1 MRSAMKT
8 WVTALAVWVGLLP
21 LSVHAQL
28 DGLNWTFRVNGQAV
42 NVNDDGTLM
51 IPNISAPDLFGPGGP
66 GTVPDF
72 ISDDFVRVIG
82 FSDNTGGVPLYAFSE
97 WFRIRQGADYRLTN
111 WTFTA
116 VPPIMPEAIHA
127 RPELAT
133 ITNLLSRPRVIVT
146 GTLADGS
153 EVDVTGAENWTS
165 YRVSNVELAEIDGNG
180 VITPK
185 APGIIFVAA
194 VNEGSTSV
202 AQVDIALGDVLTTVE
217 GFVQFPDGTPAA
229 GATVEFPGLASG
241 GTAGADGRFSVPGV
255 PTIFGQLGVL
265 ARAQLGGQGYFG
277 FAVQLDPERAGITD
291 AGIIRLSAP
300 SSDQNIWLFASGD
313 WGDSSRWSQG
323 SVPDAQDEVVIPAFR
338 SDSVIRVAGG
348 DFTVR
353 GMQAD
358 AEVEVAG
365 NASLNVTGPAEI
377 RGRLVVLPG
386 GALNASG
393 QSAQVVALGST
404 SIDGG
409 NLLAV
414 NGGRIRLP
422 RLMHYR
428 HGSTGNSQTRTF
440 RAEGFGSEIE
450 LGGLETILNGTHYGS
465 VLRIQALTGGRVAA
479 TNLLQIV
486 EDASGDT
493 RLRSVQLTADGFGST
508 LQLPA
513 LTLFEDVNA
522 DVRSVLL
529 VRNGG
534 EVQAPELVTLQGIDL
549 SLDGLGTFLGGQI
562 KEFTTGR
569 LVMNRLSAN
578 FSNLSDA
585 TGSTIEVEGT
595 SVTLDGLEEIN
606 GTSLLVRLGGSLS
619 LPSVRTYFA
628 RSLEN
633 NTTRRFRADG
643 AGSRLSLTNLVG
655 LQNGDAFGSDLVIE
669 ALAGGQIDLPEVRQI
684 FEFGGDQRSSQV
696 RLVADGFGSGL
707 DLRNLEILRDLNGDE
722 LSVISAVNGGE
733 VRLGQ
738 LRTLHGVSVNLGALG
753 TLDLSTV
760 ERFRWGTLT
769 LNGSTPNLGRL
780 TDIEHSTIQVQSAAM
795 VLTNVVRADAA
806 SLAALFGGRLTL
818 PSLTGYAHQS
828 SANSQTRQWRA
839 EGTGSELHLPA
850 LRSLLNGTHYQS
862 RVRLDAV
869 AGGRL
874 VLPGLEQIT
883 DDPEGDLRER
893 QVNITADGLGSQ
905 VDLSGLRN
913 FIDREG
919 SRPSTLAV
927 ANGGTLMLDENQLL
941 LVNVSRTGGASLH
954 DGEAPAEPEAVI
966 LAAAAGADASDPWSG
981 LDRDMGSLGR
991 LIALAA
997 EGPPIFDANEI
1008 RWIGEADGMWSSPT
1022 NWSIGR
1028 VPGPGDNVVIHNPN
1042 TTLAVTISNI
1052 TVRVRGLYCTEALVL
1067 ASGSLTV
1074 HGRADVEGDLTM
1086 RAGSTL
1092 IASGEE
1098 ARFIASGSA
1107 VVNGGNFIALKGGQ
1121 LDLPTVF
1128 AYSHAS
1134 TGNGQARTFL
1144 AVETGSRIEFAGL
1157 TRLSNGTHYDSDLWF
1172 QALAGGT
1179 ISLPQLREV
1188 IDPPAGDVRRRQI
1201 IFDARGQASALLLP
1215 AVQSFHQ
1222 LNNEQFSWMRALDG
1236 AVVEAANLREATG
1249 LQVIANGTGMV
1260 PLTGL
1265 TYLTDSR
1272 LDLSGQSVSLPNL
1285 REALRTVFQVSG
1297 VTLETPVLG
1306 VADGSDFLAVHGGR
1320 IVMEQVRTYRF
1331 ASSANSQ
1338 QRTFRSLGAGSLVS
1352 LPNLRELIGGENYNS
1367 VMQVE
1372 ARAGGEILLTG
1383 LREVREA
1390 PSGDFRL
1397 SGVRFLADG
1406 ISSRLDLSQLESM
1419 QDADNDDY
1427 STLSSFN
1434 GGWLRAP
1441 NLRRG
1446 EGLSLVTD
1454 GSGVLDS
1461 ITNIV
1466 EWVRGQV
1473 IARGTALP
1481 MARLQHANGTAFE
1494 VDGVAVSFPA
1504 LQYADGAAFRA
1515 HGGGQMTFPALERY
1529 AHASTANHQLR
1540 QFLAMES
1547 GSRLSFPALRDMAN
1561 GTHHNADLQLYALA
1575 GGQIDMPLLE
1585 QMNDPEGGDAAR
1597 RQFLVQVEGV
1607 DTAIRVPLLEQ
1618 IRDRSADERSVV
1630 RTLYRGVLDARSL
1643 TSMESVDLNL
1653 NAESGALL
1661 SSIAR
1666 FQSGVWNIA
1675 AGQPVLFGALS
1686 DVRGSTFVIDGHAVS
1701 NASVARVDGAS
1712 FVVRNGGSLL
1722 LPGVSHYTHDS
1733 TGNGQARLFRAEGT
1747 GSRIEMVHLASMI
1760 NGTHYDSDIRL
1771 EAMDG
1776 GQLDFRG
1783 LRQVTEQEAGDT
1795 RFRQFVATSSGMG
1808 SRVDLRA
1815 LAYLQDLNTDQPSL
1829 LVEAD
1834 GGTLRSESLEY
1845 LTGVDLTLSS
1855 TNLTLAVAREIH
1867 DSRIT
1872 LRGDTPD
1879 PTVLRRVRHS
1889 TVTVESGD
1897 RTWSSLVDL
1906 DGSSLVVS
1914 GGARLNLP
1922 SVTVYSHESTAA
1934 NQTRTWRAQGAG
1946 SRLEMASLLS
1956 LINGTHLNSDVRILA
1971 EAGGVVD
1978 LQALGQIVEASSGDA
1993 RQRDVGILATG
2004 AGSQIHLT
2012 GLRHFRDANPDS
2024 RSSLAVAEGGAITV
2038 DLESLVTENVNFETL
2053 EGGGGGGALAWVEPE
2068 TPLEP
2073 LLAAAAATATAAGGV
2088 AENSSWQEI
2097 TGLESVRF
2105 FLQAAPDP
2113 LPPATIRWVGGSGN
2127 WTNVANWDL
2136 GRLPRANDTVLIESA
2151 QGPATVTLSS
2161 GSRVIGG
2168 LDCQEDLIIAGGS
2181 LTVRGPGEIR
2191 GALSMGLGT
2200 SLVADGAVAALKVA
2214 GPVAANG
2221 ANFYALYGGRLEV
2234 ANLASYNHGSTA
2246 NNQNRIFL
2254 AFGQGSRLVFP
2265 ALVVIA
2271 NGSNYDSDLRMEAV
2285 GGGVIELPLLT
2296 QLTEPTT
2303 GDTRLRQMVLSA
2315 DGAGSAIQAPSLVS
2329 LADRNAD
2336 EWSLIRAIN
2345 GGAVVTPALRELT
2358 GTQLVLDGTGTLN
2371 VALLANLTDG
2381 SITLHRNANVN
2392 FPVLVN
2398 LAGTRVWVN
2407 GATVTLGEVQNF
2419 DGGNVFAQGGDRSP
2433 CPRC

>member
-1 MRSAMKT
+1 
-8 WVTALAVWVGLLP
+8 
-21 LSVHAQL
+21 
-28 DGLNWTFRVNGQAV
+28 
-42 NVNDDGTLM
+42 
-51 IPNISAPDLFGPGGP
+51 
-66 GTVPDF
+66 
-72 ISDDFVRVIG
+72 
-82 FSDNTGGVPLYAFSE
+82 
-97 WFRIRQGADYRLTN
+97 
-111 WTFTA
+111 
-116 VPPIMPEAIHA
+116 
-127 RPELAT
+127 
-133 ITNLLSRPRVIVT
+133 
-146 GTLADGS
+146 
-153 EVDVTGAENWTS
+153 
-165 YRVSNVELAEIDGNG
+165 
-180 VITPK
+180 
-185 APGIIFVAA
+185 
-194 VNEGSTSV
+194 
-202 AQVDIALGDVLTTVE
+202 
-217 GFVQFPDGTPAA
+217 
-229 GATVEFPGLASG
+229 
-241 GTAGADGRFSVPGV
+241 
-255 PTIFGQLGVL
+255 
-265 ARAQLGGQGYFG
+265 
-277 FAVQLDPERAGITD
+277 
-291 AGIIRLSAP
+291 
-300 SSDQNIWLFASGD
+300 
-313 WGDSSRWSQG
+313 
-323 SVPDAQDEVVIPAFR
+323 
-338 SDSVIRVAGG
+338 
-348 DFTVR
+348 
-353 GMQAD
+353 
-358 AEVEVAG
+358 
-365 NASLNVTGPAEI
+365 
-377 RGRLVVLPG
+377 
-386 GALNASG
+386 
-393 QSAQVVALGST
+393 
-404 SIDGG
+404 
-409 NLLAV
+409 
-414 NGGRIRLP
+414 
-422 RLMHYR
+422 
-428 HGSTGNSQTRTF
+428 
-440 RAEGFGSEIE
+440 
-450 LGGLETILNGTHYGS
+450 
-465 VLRIQALTGGRVAA
+465 
-479 TNLLQIV
+479 
-486 EDASGDT
+486 
-493 RLRSVQLTADGFGST
+493 
-508 LQLPA
+508 
-513 LTLFEDVNA
+513 
-522 DVRSVLL
+522 
-529 VRNGG
+529 
-534 EVQAPELVTLQGIDL
+534 
-549 SLDGLGTFLGGQI
+549 
-562 KEFTTGR
+562 
-569 LVMNRLSAN
+569 
-578 FSNLSDA
+578 
-585 TGSTIEVEGT
+585 
-595 SVTLDGLEEIN
+595 
-606 GTSLLVRLGGSLS
+606 
-619 LPSVRTYFA
+619 
-628 RSLEN
+628 
-633 NTTRRFRADG
+633 
-643 AGSRLSLTNLVG
+643 
-655 LQNGDAFGSDLVIE
+655 
-669 ALAGGQIDLPEVRQI
+669 
-684 FEFGGDQRSSQV
+684 
-696 RLVADGFGSGL
+696 
-707 DLRNLEILRDLNGDE
+707 
-722 LSVISAVNGGE
+722 
-733 VRLGQ
+733 
-738 LRTLHGVSVNLGALG
+738 
-753 TLDLSTV
+753 
-760 ERFRWGTLT
+760 
-769 LNGSTPNLGRL
+769 
-780 TDIEHSTIQVQSAAM
+780 
-795 VLTNVVRADAA
+795 
-806 SLAALFGGRLTL
+806 LTL
-818 PSLTGYAHQS
+818 PALTGYAHQS
-828 SANSQTRQWRA
+828 WANSQIRQWRV
-839 EGTGSELHLPA
+839 EGTGSELRLPA
-850 LRSLLNGTHYQS
+850 LKTLLNGTHYQS

-913 FIDREG
+913 FVDREG
-919 SRPSTLAV
+919 GRPSTLAV
-927 ANGGTLMLDENQLL
+927 ANGGTLMLDEDQLL
-941 LVNVSRTGGASLH
+941 LVNVSRTGGAALH
-954 DGEAPAEPEAVI
+954 ELETPVEPEPVI
-966 LAAAAGADASDPWSG
+966 LAAAAAAGADASDPWTG
-981 LDRDMGSLGR
+981 LDRDLGSLGG
-991 LIALAA
+991 LIALAS

-1042 TTLAVTISNI
+1042 TALAVTISNI

-1074 HGRADVEGDLTM
+1074 HGRADVEGDLTL
-1086 RAGSTL
+1086 RPGSTL

-1179 ISLPQLREV
+1179 ISLPQLRDV
-1188 IDPPAGDVRRRQI
+1188 IDPPTGDARRRQI

-1222 LNNEQFSWMRALDG
+1222 LNNEQFSWIRALDG
-1236 AVVEAANLREATG
+1236 AVVEAAALREATG
-1249 LQVIANGTGMV
+1249 LQVIANGTGLV

-1272 LDLSGQSVSLPNL
+1272 LDLSGQSVNLPNL

-1306 VADGSDFLAVHGGR
+1306 VADGSDFLASHGGR

-1372 ARAGGEILLTG
+1372 ARAGGEMLLTG

-1406 ISSRLDLSQLESM
+1406 ISSRLDLSQVESI
-1419 QDADNDDY
+1419 QDADSDEY
-1427 STLSSFN
+1427 STLSSLN

-1441 NLRRG
+1441 SLRRG
-1446 EGLSLVTD
+1446 VGLSLVTD

-1461 ITNIV
+1461 LTNIV
-1466 EWVRGQV
+1466 ELVGGQV
-1473 IARGTALP
+1473 VARGAAMP
-1481 MARLQHANGTAFE
+1481 MARLQNAMGTTFE
-1494 VDGVAVSFPA
+1494 ADGVALSFPA
-1504 LQYADGAAFRA
+1504 LQYADGAVFRA

-1561 GTHHNADLQLYALA
+1561 GTHHNADLQLYAVA

-1597 RQFLVQVEGV
+1597 RQFLVQVEGF
-1607 DTAIRVPLLEQ
+1607 DTAIRAPLLEQ
-1618 IRDRSADERSVV
+1618 IRDRSADERSLV
-1630 RTLYRGVLDARSL
+1630 RTLYRGVLSAESL
-1643 TSMESVDLNL
+1643 TLMESVDLNL

-1661 SSIAR
+1661 SSIAQ

-1675 AGQPVLFGALS
+1675 AGQSLLFGALS

-1733 TGNGQARLFRAEGT
+1733 TGNGQARLFRAEGN

-1771 EAMDG
+1771 EAIDG

-1783 LRQVTEQEAGDT
+1783 LRQVTEQDAGDT
-1795 RFRQFVATSSGMG
+1795 RFRQFVATSSGIG
-1808 SRVDLRA
+1808 SRVDLGA

-1834 GGTLRSESLEY
+1834 GGTLHSEALEY
-1845 LTGVDLTLSS
+1845 LTGVDLTLIG
-1855 TNLTLAVAREIH
+1855 TNLTLAGVREIH

-1872 LRGDTPD
+1872 LGGETPD
-1879 PTVLRRVRHS
+1879 PTGLRRVRHS
-1889 TVTVESGD
+1889 TVTVEAGD
-1897 RTWSSLVDL
+1897 RTLSSLVDM

-1914 GGARLNLP
+1914 GGARLSLP
-1922 SVTVYSHESTAA
+1922 SVTVYSHESTAS
-1934 NQTRTWRAQGAG
+1934 NQTRTWRAEGAG
-1946 SRLEMASLLS
+1946 SRLELTSLLS

-1978 LQALGQIVEASSGDA
+1978 VPALGQIVEATSGDA

-2004 AGSQIHLT
+2004 EGSQIHLT

-2053 EGGGGGGALAWVEPE
+2053 EGGEGGGALASVEPE
-2068 TPLEP
+2068 TAAEP
-2073 LLAAAAATATAAGGV
+2073 LLAAAAGSV
-2088 AENSSWQEI
+2088 VENTWQEV
-2097 TGLESVRF
+2097 TALESVRF

-2136 GRLPRANDTVLIESA
+2136 GRLPRANDMVLIQSA

-2200 SLVADGAVAALKVA
+2200 SLVADGAMAALQVA
-2214 GPVAANG
+2214 GPVVADG

-2246 NNQNRIFL
+2246 NNQDRIFL
-2254 AFGQGSRLVFP
+2254 AFGQGSRLLFP

-2271 NGSNYDSDLRMEAV
+2271 NGSNYDSDLRVEAV
-2285 GGGVIELPLLT
+2285 GGGVIGLPLLT

-2315 DGAGSAIQAPSLVS
+2315 DGAGSVIQVPSLVS

-2345 GGAVVTPALRELT
+2345 GGAVETPALREVT
-2358 GTQLVLDGTGTLN
+2358 GTQLVLDGTGTIN

-2392 FPVLVN
+2392 FPLLVN

-2407 GATVTLGEVQNF
+2407 GAMVTLGEVQNF
-2419 DGGNVFAQGGDRSP
+2419 DGGHVFAQGGGSVTLSKVLTYAHMSTANGLQRTWQATGLGSLIHFPELRSITSGSHYDSDVVLEAVDGGRIQLP
-2433 CPRC
+2433 KVLQMVEPEAGDTRLRSMMVRALGRDSVVDLRAMVNFQDINSDERSRLEARRGGAILSNALRDVRGVHLVVDPGSSVQTGEFFNFVNGRIETQGVMLNLPKLVTATGTEWLVDQAEVIMATIANVNGGSFRVSGGGRLSFPAVASYLHASTANGQRRTFVAIEDGSRLEFPALRSLVNGEHYDSDLSVEAVVGGHISLPLLEQVVDPTAGDTRQRQVTLYAAGIGSEVDLTRLANLIDQNSDILSSLNARWGGRLVTPALQTLQAVDVNLASDGTIAMGALRDLLSGSLRVGSHGITNVFTALINAGRTTFSVDGGVVQFPELVTLDGGQVFATGGGRLSFPKVLTYSHASTGNGQTRVFSAIEGGTELVFGGLQSISNGTHNNSDINIQAMVGARIDMSSVIQIFDPSDGDTRQREIVVQADGYSSQVLLTSLGSFVDANPDVTSRIRQTNDGEVDYPAGASLVNVVVE